1 MSSQELTCIR
11 PFSLPLSPFVC
22 LFVLIP
28 CIDSLLSCMV
38 SIKLPSIMLYTVAEV
53 SHAGY
58 LVENLKP
65 PDLNEPGLEGHF
77 SGLDVKCYLPGKLY
91 CEEK

>member
-1 MSSQELTCIR
+1 
-11 PFSLPLSPFVC
+11 
-22 LFVLIP
+22 
-28 CIDSLLSCMV
+28 MV
-38 SIKLPSIMLYTVAEV
+38 SIKLPSITQCCTHAVAET

-77 SGLDVKCYLPGKLY
+77 SGLDVKCYLPRKLHG
-91 CEEK
+91 EDR